1 MNSLS
6 VLFITEFNF
15 VSDTLYYKICAAL
28 PVRRY
33 NPLSYIDVLP
43 NFMSSTNDEGL
54 GRLHVSAGRA
64 LIGIYAELSSK
75 VNLLSLL
82 APFWHFDVF
91 LP

>member
-15 VSDTLYYKICAAL
+15 ISDTLHYKICAAL
-28 PVRRY
+28 PVWHY
-33 NPLSYIDVLP
+33 NPLLYIDVLP
-43 NFMSSTNDEGL
+43 NFMSSTNGF
-54 GRLHVSAGRA
+54 GRLQVCGGRA
-64 LIGIYAELSSK
+64 LIGIYAELSST
-75 VNLLSLL
+75 VNLLRSLL